1 MFLKPTKEKTTF
13 SSKKVFKYYTIDSI
27 IHATMECEQ
36 VYVSKEKTL
45 IKQNENPI
53 QNPIQ
58 TLVKND
64 SYNLSESICKN
75 KNNCEIL
82 ELIRIKERIECMSKK
97 HQIDVLKIL
106 NNDQYV
112 ILNENNNGVF
122 INLNELD
129 INILNKLLEF
139 ISYVTNQETH
149 LNSVETIKHDIEKTY
164 FS

>member
-1 MFLKPTKEKTTF
+1 
-13 SSKKVFKYYTIDSI
+13 
-27 IHATMECEQ
+27 MECEQ
-36 VYVSKEKTL
+36 VYQVKEKTL

-53 QNPIQ
+53 QNI
-58 TLVKND
+58 VKND
-64 SYNLSESICKN
+64 SFNLSESIYKN
-75 KNNCEIL
+75 KNNFEIL
-82 ELIRIKERIECMSKK
+82 ELVKIKERIECMSKK

-129 INILNKLLEF
+129 INILNKLLDF
-139 ISYVTNQETH
+139 ITYVTNQENH
-149 LNSVETIKHDIEKTY
+149 LNSVESIKNDIEKTY